1 VSLLYLLVRRQLII
15 KCFTVIYIVN
25 KTEMNIFKEIFV
37 TFIMTT
43 TVQSMRTSLLTIIS
57 KLFRDALLDYK
68 NISVAYKK

>member
-1 VSLLYLLVRRQLII
+1 
-15 KCFTVIYIVN
+15 VN